1 MTDCWALWGHMPD
14 TLGGGHVLL
23 ADRAYDSDALRLE

>member
-1 MTDCWALWGHMPD
+1 MPD